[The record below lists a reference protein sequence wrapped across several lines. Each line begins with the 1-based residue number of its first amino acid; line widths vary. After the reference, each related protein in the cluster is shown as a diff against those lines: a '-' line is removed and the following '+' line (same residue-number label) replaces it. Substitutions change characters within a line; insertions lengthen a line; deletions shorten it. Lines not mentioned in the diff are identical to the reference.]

1 MAFFSRKNKTTG
13 GSGYDGDSSYNSQ
26 SESYAPRAADLTVGD
41 YANGMPNIRLG
52 EMLKSFGRQLK
63 WVVPLFLIGAVAAWH
78 LTRDFKRTFTGDAR
92 ILVQIGDEYVYQ
104 PITGTPG
111 QAGMTITADT
121 IALNEVGIIKNAEII
136 EQVFGEMTSPT
147 SPYASRFDPQG
158 MKKLREAGNNEQRR
172 MEAKAKM
179 YRKMDKAFM
188 VAPRPKSS
196 IIDLAYKHE
205 DGQVAVATLNALIL
219 AYQSYRRQIFVEG
232 SAGLIGERRRETE
245 RQLNQNERAIARFLE
260 KNNISDFNSEQGGV
274 RKRTEELR
282 GALNTLRAQ
291 MSETETALATVENQL
306 RRTPQEIDLYVD
318 DRASARVSQAELE
331 LKQLLAKYLPTS
343 NPVRQKQTEL
353 AELKSLQASN
363 GGKAQGG
370 RRVGPN
376 TVYQALL
383 TRRNT
388 LQATA
393 DSYREKEF
401 TLQRQLDSADNKVRR
416 LTSLSPDY
424 ASLLRQRD
432 TLDARLKSYN
442 AKEQEALVNQQQAEA
457 TNENVKVIAWP
468 KFPNKGANKRLYA
481 AAGATF
487 AWGLTLF
494 MLALLRV
501 FLDPRLYAAPGPGSR
516 NAAVPQPNYIPEPV
530 TPHAPYQTPGQNPYA
545 PAAQPAAAQYAP
557 QQNAGAYQPHSNQTV
572 SDYVPLQADA
582 AQANGQPNYA
592 QQNYAGAPTAY
603 AAPASYMSSA
613 AGDAGAP
620 YGQNSAYAEQAPQMG
635 YDQSQ
640 YQANPY
646 AQAATQSDGQSAQ
659 VTGFDAGVHT
669 NGSAA
674 LDMYNNP
681 YLSGQNAG
689 AIEQNPYAAQ
699 TPHDPN
705 APQG

>member
-1 MAFFSRKNKTTG
+1 MARRGRKNFEPV
-13 GSGYDGDSSYNSQ
+13 SSTPS
-26 SESYAPRAADLTVGD
+26 PRMGDLTVGD

-52 EMLKSFGRQLK
+52 EMLKSFGRQLF
-63 WVVPLFLIGAVAAWH
+63 WVVPLFLLGSAAAWH
-78 LTRDFKRTFTGDAR
+78 LTKDFKRTYTGDAR

-104 PITGTPG
+104 PVTGQPG

-136 EQVFGEMTSPT
+136 EQVFGEMTSGQF
-147 SPYASRFDPQG
+147 AKRFDPQG
-158 MKKLREAGNNEQRR
+158 FDKLRRAGNNQQLK
-172 MEAKAKM
+172 MEARSEM
-179 YRKMDKAFM
+179 LLKMDKSFM
-188 VAPRPKSS
+188 VSPRPKSS

-205 DGQVAVATLNALIL
+205 DGEVAVATLNALIL

-232 SAGLIGERRRETE
+232 SADIISERRKETE
-245 RQLNQNERAIARFLE
+245 RQLGQNERAIARFLQ
-260 KNNISDFNSEQGGV
+260 KNNISDFDSEQGGV

-282 GALNTLRAQ
+282 AALNLLRAQ

-306 RRTPQEIDLYVD
+306 RGTPKEINLYVD

-343 NPVRQKQTEL
+343 DPVRQKQTEL
-353 AELKSLQASN
+353 AELKSLQNSY
-363 GGKAQGG
+363 GGKAAGG

-424 ASLLRQRD
+424 ASLLRERD

-457 TNENVKVIAWP
+457 TNENVKVISWP
-468 KFPNKGANKRLYA
+468 KYPNKGRNTRLFA
-481 AAGATF
+481 AAGAMF

-501 FLDPRLYAAPGPGSR
+501 FLDPRLYVAPGPR
-516 NAAVPQPNYIPEPV
+516 RETMMVPEPDYIPEPV
-530 TPHAPYQTPGQNPYA
+530 APQTPVQEPFA
-545 PAAQPAAAQYAP
+545 PAAQPAAAQYEPA
-557 QQNAGAYQPHSNQTV
+557 AYQTPAAYENAA
-572 SDYVPLQADA
+572 YVA
-582 AQANGQPNYA
+582 APAEAYA
-592 QQNYAGAPTAY
+592 QQGYTQTPYADGTTAQYSQESYVQNPAMSGQPAQMNYDPNAY
-603 AAPASYMSSA
+603 AQPSYDS
-613 AGDAGAP
+613 AP
-620 YGQNSAYAEQAPQMG
+620 YA
-635 YDQSQ
+635 
-640 YQANPY
+640 
-646 AQAATQSDGQSAQ
+646 
-659 VTGFDAGVHT
+659 H
-669 NGSAA
+669 GSAA
-674 LDMYNNP
+674 MDVYSNP
-681 YLSGQNAG
+681 YLSGHQAG
-689 AIEQNPYAAQ
+689 AIDQNPQPVQAPY
-699 TPHDPN
+699 DPN

>member
-1 MAFFSRKNKTTG
+1 MAFFRRKNKTIG
-13 GSGYDGDSSYNSQ
+13 GDGSDGGAPVDPPQQ
-26 SESYAPRAADLTVGD
+26 SPVQTDGQSYAPRAADLTVGD

-63 WVVPLFLIGAVAAWH
+63 WVVPLFLLGSLAAWH
-78 LTRDFKRTFTGDAR
+78 MTRDFKRTYTGDAR

-104 PITGTPG
+104 PITGAPG

-172 MEAKAKM
+172 MEAKAEM
-179 YRKMDKAFM
+179 YRTMDRAFM

-260 KNNISDFNSEQGGV
+260 KNNISDFTSEQDGV

-291 MSETETALATVENQL
+291 MSETETAL
-306 RRTPQEIDLYVD
+306 
-318 DRASARVSQAELE
+318 
-331 LKQLLAKYLPTS
+331 
-343 NPVRQKQTEL
+343 
-353 AELKSLQASN
+353 
-363 GGKAQGG
+363 G
-370 RRVGPN
+370 VGPN

-432 TLDARLKSYN
+432 TLDARLKNYN
-442 AKEQEALVNQQQAEA
+442 AKEQEALVNQQEQEALVNQQQAEA

-468 KFPNKGANKRLYA
+468 KFPNKGANTRLYA
-481 AAGATF
+481 AAGAMF

-516 NAAVPQPNYIPEPV
+516 
-530 TPHAPYQTPGQNPYA
+530 GKL
-545 PAAQPAAAQYAP
+545 
-557 QQNAGAYQPHSNQTV
+557 HS
-572 SDYVPLQADA
+572 
-582 AQANGQPNYA
+582 
-592 QQNYAGAPTAY
+592 
-603 AAPASYMSSA
+603 
-613 AGDAGAP
+613 
-620 YGQNSAYAEQAPQMG
+620 
-635 YDQSQ
+635 
-640 YQANPY
+640 
-646 AQAATQSDGQSAQ
+646 
-659 VTGFDAGVHT
+659 
-669 NGSAA
+669 
-674 LDMYNNP
+674 
-681 YLSGQNAG
+681 
-689 AIEQNPYAAQ
+689 
-699 TPHDPN
+699 
-705 APQG
+705 